1 MAQTN
6 RSEVDLII
14 SEYLK
19 DELQARGHHWQ
30 PTNPARNHANEPIL
44 NSSKRRNVVNCLC
57 TLSQSM
63 RAAFSEQLRQ
73 MCAKLDNEV
82 ADLATLDYE
91 SFQDV
96 ANELFSQ
103 GIKWGHIVCLLVFG
117 SELILSTIDENPSRA
132 LIENIAQYL
141 SNYINTNLLT
151 WINDHEAWSGLTA
164 YCNQHTAPSDC
175 TVDGPFK
182 KLSWHDSRLLKIGA
196 AIGVVGILVCVLV
209 SKSSK

>member
-6 RSEVDLII
+6 RTEVGLII

-19 DELQARGHHWQ
+19 EELQAKGHHWQ
-30 PTNPARNHANEPIL
+30 PTDQSRNTNDLIL
-44 NSSKRRNVVNCLC
+44 NSAKRRNVVNCLC

-103 GIKWGHIVCLLVFG
+103 GIKWGHIICLLVFG
-117 SELILSTIDENPSRA
+117 SELILSTIDESPSRA

-141 SNYINTNLLT
+141 SNYINANLLT
-151 WINDHEAWSGLTA
+151 WINDHEAWSGLIS
-164 YCNQHTAPSDC
+164 YCNQHSAPSEC
-175 TVDGPFK
+175 TVDGLFK
-182 KLSWHDSRLLKIGA
+182 KINWHDSKLLKFGA
-196 AIGVVGILVCVLV
+196 AIGVVGILVCVLI
-209 SKSSK
+209 SKSK

>member
-6 RSEVDLII
+6 RTEVALII

-19 DELQARGHHWQ
+19 EELQTKGHHWQ
-30 PTNPARNHANEPIL
+30 PTNQNQNTNDLIL
-44 NSSKRRNVVNCLC
+44 NSAKRRNVVNCLC

-63 RAAFSEQLRQ
+63 RASFSEQLRQ

-82 ADLATLDYE
+82 ADLTALDYE

-103 GIKWGHIVCLLVFG
+103 GIMWGHIICLLVFG

-141 SNYINTNLLT
+141 SNYINANLLT
-151 WINDHEAWSGLTA
+151 WINDHEAWNGLII
-164 YCNQHTAPSDC
+164 YSNQHSAPFES
-175 TVDGPFK
+175 TVDGLFK
-182 KLSWHDSRLLKIGA
+182 KFSWHDSKFLKVGA
-196 AIGVVGILVCVLV
+196 AIGVVGILVCVLI
-209 SKSSK
+209 SKSK